1 MASLGIDERHLNKS
15 IAQLQPHFRSLHRKF
30 GFHICGEG
38 GEYETFTLDCPL
50 YKRRL
55 EPTGVRVTRH
65 AEDASVAVL
74 QFDGLARHQK
84 PVVAEA
90 EAAMAAAVS
99 AAVAAGKAAAAGDEE
114 AEAGAAGAAEKEE
127 AAAEAAAAAEA
138 TREGIAWWL
147 SDGIT
152 GGTATKAAT
161 AATAAVAAAA
171 PEAAAGHV
179 WLEAVPGGLMH
190 VVARGE
196 AKPREEP
203 SSSPA
208 AQEAATAEAAASAA
222 AAQLTAALERV
233 VKALGAR
240 GLTLGNVLF
249 VRLYVAQMAHYATV
263 NKAYSAFF
271 AGHAPAARAAVQLP
285 LGGGGGDGG
294 GSGGGAGGGEDA
306 LVVLEAVACGAPKR
320 LLHVQSISEW
330 APRMIGPYCQMTEA
344 HGVALVAGNLG
355 LDPATMTLV
364 EGGTAAQAEK
374 ALDNCAAVLGGLSF
388 TARST
393 LQLCAYVTA
402 EADAA
407 AVRRAVRGWLHRHKV
422 GRGGGKGDGEAASK
436 AEFKGE
442 AGGGDAA
449 WEDAAAVV
457 VVQVGALPMG
467 ALVEIQIEAATAEAP
482 PLARR
487 SYRVRRGNLDVAC
500 RLTVGGVSPAAAAT
514 ATADAT
520 AATTAAAAAPVAAEA
535 AAAAAKFRQH
545 AFVGRTVK
553 DMDAALRQHLT
564 ASTATATASASAA
577 AAEAAAPA
585 PAEAAPA
592 AAVLPAPVA
601 LATLQ
606 CLVGATEAREV
617 AWSELAEALSEA
629 RAQLQA
635 QLTPLR
641 LRASRATHARAFC
654 AAGAAL
660 MADGARPLRRAILDA
675 MGGDSEG
682 EGEGGGDGEGASGC
696 TVVALPV
703 ERLPTHGSCRLAL
716 QLHFAVVREA

>member
-294 GSGGGAGGGEDA
+294 GSGGGAGGGDDA

-500 RLTVGGVSPAAAAT
+500 RLTVGGGEVPPARLCWSHRQRHGRGAPTAPHRLHRHRHRLGIGSGGRGGGARTGRGGARGGCAACAGGARDAAVPRGRNGGEGGGVERACGGTKRSEGAAAG
-514 ATADAT
+514 TAD
-520 AATTAAAAAPVAAEA
+520 AAAAACISRHARSRLLRGWGGADGRRRPPAAP
-535 AAAAAKFRQH
+535 RDSRCH
-545 AFVGRTVK
+545 GRR
-553 DMDAALRQHLT
+553 LRQR
-564 ASTATATASASAA
+564 
-577 AAEAAAPA
+577 
-585 PAEAAPA
+585 
-592 AAVLPAPVA
+592 
-601 LATLQ
+601 
-606 CLVGATEAREV
+606 GR
-617 AWSELAEALSEA
+617 
-629 RAQLQA
+629 
-635 QLTPLR
+635 
-641 LRASRATHARAFC
+641 
-654 AAGAAL
+654 G
-660 MADGARPLRRAILDA
+660 RRRRR
-675 MGGDSEG
+675 
-682 EGEGGGDGEGASGC
+682 GC
-696 TVVALPV
+696 
-703 ERLPTHGSCRLAL
+703 ERLHRRRSAG
-716 QLHFAVVREA
+716 